1 MDSTTPSENSGIN
14 KHIIMAPLL
23 ALFTFVLAF
32 YVSQQTSAISLT
44 LAVTVWVGYW
54 WITEAVP
61 IPFTSLLPF
70 ILLPAFGIIDFK
82 AASSSFGNH
91 VIILLMGAFLMAKGL
106 EASNVHKRIAFNII
120 ELIGG
125 TSAFRIVFAFMC
137 ASAFLS
143 MWISNTATTLA
154 LLPVAVAIGAS
165 SDDKRFSIAL
175 LLGLAY
181 SASIGGVGTLIGTPP
196 NVIFASVYENFAG
209 QEYGFVDWM
218 KIGVPVVVVTIPLV
232 ALWLTRGLKLSS
244 HINLPKMA
252 GWSVSEKRALLV
264 FGLIV
269 TLWITRK
276 NPFGGWSELTG
287 MTLVGDATIALA
299 GVLLMAIV
307 TGDNNKPLLTWGKA
321 KTIPWEM
328 LILFSG
334 GICLAKGF
342 AASGLSELIGN
353 SLSSAL
359 VLPLLLLI
367 FVISLSLSFMTEVTS
382 NTATATLF
390 MPILASVALT
400 KGLPLELIM
409 IPAVISCSFA
419 FCLPVATAPN
429 SIVFSSGQITI
440 KDMAKQGVA
449 LNVIGAAIVSV
460 VCWLLI

>member
-1 MDSTTPSENSGIN
+1 MTTAFNNN
-14 KHIIMAPLL
+14 KHLLLAPLMAVITFL
-23 ALFTFVLAF
+23 AVNYGLE
-32 YVSQQTSAISLT
+32 QTKEISLT
-44 LAVTVWVGYW
+44 LAVTIWVGYW

-70 ILLPAFGIIDFK
+70 ILLPAFGVIDFK
-82 AASSSFGNH
+82 EASSSFGNH

-120 ELIGG
+120 QFIGG
-125 TSAFRIVFAFMC
+125 TSAFRIVFSFMC

-143 MWISNTATTLA
+143 MWISNTATVLA
-154 LLPVAVAIGAS
+154 LLPVAVAIAAS
-165 SDDKRFSIAL
+165 SEDKRFTIAL

-209 QEYGFVDWM
+209 QEFGFVHWM
-218 KIGVPVVVVTIPLV
+218 TIGVPIVIVTIPAV
-232 ALWLTRGLKLSS
+232 ALWLTRGVKLNTVLS
-244 HINLPKMA
+244 LPKMTS
-252 GWSVSEKRALLV
+252 WSLSEKRALLV
-264 FGLIV
+264 FGIIV
-269 TLWITRK
+269 LLWITRK
-276 NPFGGWSELTG
+276 VPFGGWSELTG

-307 TGDNNKPLLTWGKA
+307 PGSNNQPLLTWSNA
-321 KTIPWEM
+321 KTIPWDM

-353 SLSSAL
+353 ALSSVL
-359 VLPLLLLI
+359 DLPLLILL
-367 FVISLSLSFMTEVTS
+367 FVLAISLSFLTEVTS

-390 MPILASVALT
+390 MPILASVAMS

-409 IPAVISCSFA
+409 IPAVVSCSFA

-429 SIVFSSGQITI
+429 SIVFSSGQLTI
-440 KDMAKQGVA
+440 KDMARQGVA
-449 LNVIGAAIVSV
+449 LNIIGATLVAA
-460 VCWLLI
+460 VCYLLIPHQ